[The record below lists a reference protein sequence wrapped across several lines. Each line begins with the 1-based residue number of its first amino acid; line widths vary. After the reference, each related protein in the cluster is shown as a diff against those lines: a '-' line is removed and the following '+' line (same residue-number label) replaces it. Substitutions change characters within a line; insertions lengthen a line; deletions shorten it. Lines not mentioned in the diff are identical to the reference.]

1 MAFTP
6 LSEVHLVELPIDIDN
21 KNQLT
26 FNNSTSQMNYFNAI
40 TFRKNYQ
47 NLTYLRKDN
56 YIVVPETLDEI
67 YKYNYLYYKNA
78 DTSDKWY
85 FAFIV
90 KSEWLSENSSRV
102 YIKTDVWQTYQF
114 NIDFKQ
120 SFVEREMI
128 DVSSDVAG
136 SNLEPEDLETGEFI
150 QEENFSV
157 HGLGICYVLAIGR
170 DPYTI
175 SGTGAS
181 SSIYHGNVVNN
192 IASGLWYYIGNYT
205 NVLTMVQTIVTA
217 GFGDDIVSLYSI
229 PTCAIYGWSEEYTL
243 EELDDPNQVWG
254 FWCQNFADF
263 PGITYDISI
272 ANTNLNGYTPRNKK
286 LLQYPYCYLG
296 FNAPNGASKIFR
308 YEDFTPVTGSVNCRF
323 KLFSEVNPNP
333 NVYIMPYKYKSTDGY
348 NPHETV
354 NLQGYPNI
362 AYSTDYFSGWL
373 AQNQSLLAID
383 YARQDLNYDLSMA
396 KSVLGYMSATGNAVS
411 SIVGGNVVGGLTD
424 FASSSAN
431 ALLDTYGTT
440 KNYDLDIQTRQAQ
453 IEKQQMLPNK
463 ASLGG
468 GSNATLIGYGLLK
481 NSIFARYAIKPFF
494 AQRIDEFFDMFG
506 YRTNSVKIP
515 NLNNRPN
522 WNYVKTLGIIIKSKQ
537 STAGVDN
544 TVLQEDMQELKS
556 LFDNGI
562 TLWHNPATFLDYS
575 QNNR

>member
-1 MAFTP
+1 
-6 LSEVHLVELPIDIDN
+6 
-21 KNQLT
+21 
-26 FNNSTSQMNYFNAI
+26 
-40 TFRKNYQ
+40 
-47 NLTYLRKDN
+47 
-56 YIVVPETLDEI
+56 
-67 YKYNYLYYKNA
+67 
-78 DTSDKWY
+78 
-85 FAFIV
+85 
-90 KSEWLSENSSRV
+90 
-102 YIKTDVWQTYQF
+102 
-114 NIDFKQ
+114 
-120 SFVEREMI
+120 MI

-229 PTCAIYGWSEEYTL
+229 PTCAIHGWSEDYTL
-243 EELDDPNQVWG
+243 EELDDPNSVWG

-333 NVYIMPYKYKSTDGY
+333 NVYIMPYKYKSVDDY

-362 AYSTDYFSGWL
+362 GYSTDYFSGWI
-373 AQNQSLLAID
+373 AQNQSLLSID
-383 YARQDLNYDLSMA
+383 WNRQDFNYDMSVA
-396 KSVLGYMSATGNAVS
+396 KEVMSGISNVGSKAMNLDALGVYASAGETAVNLFSNA
-411 SIVGGNVVGGLTD
+411 I
-424 FASSSAN
+424 
-431 ALLDTYGTT
+431 
-440 KNYDLDIQTRQAQ
+440 NYDYDIQTRQAQ
-453 IEKQQMLPNK
+453 VEKQQMLPNK

-468 GSNATLIGYGLLK
+468 GSNATLIGYDLLK

-506 YRTNSVKIP
+506 YKTNSVKIP